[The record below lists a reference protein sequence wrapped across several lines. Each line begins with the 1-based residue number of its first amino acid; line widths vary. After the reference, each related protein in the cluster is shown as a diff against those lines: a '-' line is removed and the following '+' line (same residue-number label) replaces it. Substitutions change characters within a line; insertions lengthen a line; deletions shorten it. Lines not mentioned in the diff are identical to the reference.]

1 MRRVL
6 FFVFAAMSLTLSAQ
20 NIGVKTNL
28 LYDLTSTINLG
39 AEIGLAPK
47 WTLDLSGNYNA
58 WEFKDNKK
66 WKHWMAQPE
75 ARYWFCEAFNGHF
88 LGLHLLGGQFNVGN
102 VDPILY
108 PSAKGKRYEGFY
120 YGAGLAYG
128 YQWILGNHWS
138 LEASIGLG
146 YERQHY
152 DEYDCPTCGEWRGEG
167 KKNYLGVTKAAISLI
182 YVIK

>member
-6 FFVFAAMSLTLSAQ
+6 FLVFAAVGISLSAQ

-58 WEFKDNKK
+58 WAFKNDKK

-102 VDPILY
+102 VDPIIY
-108 PSAKGKRYEGFY
+108 PSADCSKAHPDDMEAYINSIVSTVNRELQSYKKITKVVIAKEPLAMTSTKKVKRFEVEK
-120 YGAGLAYG
+120 AY
-128 YQWILGNHWS
+128 
-138 LEASIGLG
+138 
-146 YERQHY
+146 
-152 DEYDCPTCGEWRGEG
+152 
-167 KKNYLGVTKAAISLI
+167 KAELN
-182 YVIK
+182 K

>member
-6 FFVFAAMSLTLSAQ
+6 FLVFAAVGISLSAQ

-58 WEFKDNKK
+58 WAFKNDKK

-102 VDPILY
+102 VDPIIY
-108 PSAKGKRYEGFY
+108 PSAEGKRYEGFY

-138 LEASIGLG
+138 LEASIGVG

-167 KKNYLGVTKAAISLI
+167 KKNYFGVTKAAISLI